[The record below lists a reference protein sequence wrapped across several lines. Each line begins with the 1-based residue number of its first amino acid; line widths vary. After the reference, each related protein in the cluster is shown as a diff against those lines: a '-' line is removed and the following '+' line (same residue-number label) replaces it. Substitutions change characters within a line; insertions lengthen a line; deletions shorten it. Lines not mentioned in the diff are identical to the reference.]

1 MENNKTSVI
10 FVVGPPG
17 SGKGTQCQKL
27 HQEFGFLHL
36 SAGDLLR
43 AEAKTGT
50 ERGNMVAGILKS
62 GTIVP
67 SHITIELLK
76 NTINSN
82 SHIPVFLI
90 DGFPRNI
97 EQGDAFEKDVVACKY
112 LLSFEA
118 PDNVLIERL
127 LNRAKNSKE
136 IRSDDNEEVIKKRF
150 EVHHNVCD
158 PVVAH
163 YDIQGKLRRVNANR
177 DIEAV
182 YEDIKKLL
190 LSTKN

>member
-1 MENNKTSVI
+1 VI

-62 GTIVP
+62 GSIIP

-76 NTINSN
+76 NAINSN
-82 SHIPVFLI
+82 SHVQFILI

-97 EQGDAFEKDVVACKY
+97 EQGDALEKDVTACKFF
-112 LLSFEA
+112 LLSLEA

-127 LNRAKNSKE
+127 LNRAKNSTQ
-136 IRSDDNEEVIKKRF
+136 IRSDDTEEIIKERF
-150 EVHHNVCD
+150 KVHHTVCD
-158 PVVAH
+158 PVIAH

-177 DIEAV
+177 DIEVV

-190 LSTKN
+190 VSIKN